1 MTKAP
6 KLSCI
11 IPAYN
16 EAPRIGAVLD
26 AAVATPEIDEV
37 IVVDDG
43 STDATVEVVPHRPST
58 QARFTLLRQPRNGG
72 KTRAVATGLRRARGT
87 GVMLLDRDLSGLA
100 PRHLAALAEPVLS
113 GRAGASISLRGNAP
127 RSWRA
132 LGLDYLSGERVMQR
146 ALLADRLDA
155 LDRLP
160 RFGLEVFMNRLWLEQ
175 GLDIVVVPW
184 PEIASPLK
192 AQKRGG
198 FLAGLGADLA
208 MIRDIFQTISPLA
221 ALGQI
226 RAMRARRV

>member
-1 MTKAP
+1 MTMVP

-26 AAVATPEIDEV
+26 AVLATPLIDEV

-43 STDATVEVVPHRPST
+43 STDATVEVVEHRLSPG
-58 QARFTLLRQPRNGG
+58 APLVLLRQPRNGG
-72 KTRAVATGLRRARGT
+72 KTRAVAAGLRRARGRH
-87 GVMLLDRDLSGLA
+87 VMLIDSDLGGLA

-132 LGLDYLSGERVMQR
+132 LGLDYISGERVMPR

-160 RFGLEVFMNRLWLEQ
+160 RFGLEVFMNGVWLEQ
-175 GLDIVVVPW
+175 DLRLAVVPW

-192 AQKRGG
+192 AHKRGG

-208 MIRDIFQTISPLA
+208 MMADIFATISPLA
-221 ALGQI
+221 TLGQI